1 MFLCPATPVPKIC
14 LVLSIPVLVYI
25 FQFDQ
30 VMSRS
35 GQVSEE
41 AARRENI
48 SMKKPRSRKVQ
59 PKLNSIWQKLHNTKT
74 NQRNFKKTLTI
85 GNPKLN
91 RFFMESHHLN
101 LNMNKVLDK
110 TAREVWKTN
119 INSRPGNKN
128 KNKKIGTV
136 IYNRI
141 NKSGSATLLS
151 RQF

>member
-1 MFLCPATPVPKIC
+1 M
-14 LVLSIPVLVYI
+14 LVYI

-30 VMSRS
+30 VTS
-35 GQVSEE
+35 GYGHASEKSARTE
-41 AARRENI
+41 AI
-48 SMKKPRSRKVQ
+48 LKTKPRSLKVQ

-74 NQRNFKKTLTI
+74 NQHNFKKTLTL

-101 LNMNKVLDK
+101 LNMNKVLDM
-110 TAREVWKTN
+110 TAGDVQKTN
-119 INSRPGNKN
+119 MNKIPGNKN

-151 RQF
+151 RQFGK